1 MDLEDRKRLLL
12 ISYFIFVVFSLFIF
26 VFYDFNLGLN
36 LLFDVILITF
46 TYFFIKYVLEHRE
59 LSNFK
64 KRKNIAKKILEKD
77 FYTIKNYLEIDYIGE
92 FKNGKYHINKEV
104 FKHSNAIDVFRII
117 IDKLE
122 KFQPYL
128 EYFDPDIMEK
138 FIDITR
144 TFNFVLNNSD
154 QLMNPMRTMRT
165 TLMTE
170 QELIK
175 IIQQEISKIGK
186 GMNYIIEKESLNLE
200 PDYSP
205 EDIWGYDNN
214 NSL

>member
-12 ISYFIFVVFSLFIF
+12 ISYFILVVFSLSIF

-59 LSNFK
+59 LSNLK

-77 FYTIKNYLEIDYIGE
+77 FYTIKNYLEIDYIGK

-154 QLMNPMRTMRT
+154 QLMNPMRT
-165 TLMTE
+165 TLMTG

-186 GMNYIIEKESLNLE
+186 GMDYIIEKESLNLE